1 MEYIIFVI
9 EVCLIEAI
17 VMFGAFS
24 LVTYFDKEIT
34 HFVDSYTDFL
44 QSLRNKKD

>member
-1 MEYIIFVI
+1 MEYIIFTI
-9 EVCLIEAI
+9 EVFLIEAI
-17 VMFGAFS
+17 IMFGTFS